1 MPMKVHVFAFLHE
14 SVLVTQMRTFLSLDA
29 SMNVCVAAASHSAG
43 APAISR
49 RAAVLASGALT
60 VGWARS
66 AMALSEEAEEEDNSG
81 AGGGSDAG
89 PEITSKVYLVFKVA
103 GRTKALENPKWEK
116 IIARDKRA
124 SGYTDAEFSQAN
136 PKFTCCTSTKVQI
149 LTLMRLPGR
158 H

>member
-1 MPMKVHVFAFLHE
+1 
-14 SVLVTQMRTFLSLDA
+14 
-29 SMNVCVAAASHSAG
+29 
-43 APAISR
+43 
-49 RAAVLASGALT
+49 
-60 VGWARS
+60 
-66 AMALSEEAEEEDNSG
+66 MALSEVAEEEEEDNSG
-81 AGGGSDAG
+81 AAGGSDAG

-136 PKFTCCTSTKVQI
+136 PKFTCCTSTNVQI